1 MSRSTLHISWIVGL
15 VITLGCSRPDTVEVS
30 GFVEWE
36 AAPIP
41 QGDIV
46 FFSRDPHVPAAA
58 GKITDGAFRFRT
70 KPGEKRVEIRSFRLS
85 GKKTPQGRPIGEM
98 YIPKRYNDDSEL
110 TADVTLGGENKFDF
124 KLKR

>member
-1 MSRSTLHISWIVGL
+1 MSRSTLHISWIVGF

-30 GFVEWE
+30 GIVEWE

-46 FFSRDPHVPAAA
+46 FFSSDPHVPAAA
-58 GKITDGAFRFRT
+58 GKIVEGAYRFRT

>member
-1 MSRSTLHISWIVGL
+1 MLSKALHISLILGL
-15 VITLGCSRPDTVEVS
+15 VVSLGCSRPDTVEVS
-30 GFVEWE
+30 GLVEWE

-58 GKITDGAFRFRT
+58 GKIIDGAYRFRT
-70 KPGEKRVEIRSFRLS
+70 KAGEKRVEIRSFRLS
-85 GKKTPQGRPIGEM
+85 GKKTSLGRPIGEM
-98 YIPKRYNDDSEL
+98 YIPKRYNDESEL